1 MQERLVLGRDPGRGR
16 DRGYRLHAL
25 ALGRHE
31 QAGAVVAQGCGA
43 IGVAE
48 DTGQCLDIDAE
59 PRFTTLVEGHR
70 RASCAG
76 PQAFFYDLARPPGA
90 RLRDSERI
98 STPQGL
104 ISKTRRG

>member
-1 MQERLVLGRDPGRGR
+1 MRVAQHGHRSRLRARATVSLLR
-16 DRGYRLHAL
+16 A
-25 ALGRHE
+25 GRHE

-59 PRFTTLVEGHR
+59 PRFTTLVGGHR

-90 RLRDSERI
+90 RLRDYLE
-98 STPQGL
+98 
-104 ISKTRRG
+104 TRSGWIMRRS